1 MGTPAETWLMGTPA
15 ETWLMGTPTET
26 WLMGAP
32 TETWLMGTPT
42 ETWLMGTTT
51 ESLIAHS
58 KRLLALYECIY
69 VCHDSCI
76 CVAWLVYTCATTQT
90 YVYVYHDSFICVPW
104 LMFMCTMIRLYV
116 CQRAAKDI
124 SLKLETQDCT
134 TNPEIP
140 PRKAEFPIFYK
151 LRIGGWGGLWVA
163 NIDYQHC
170 MIVFYITSFFI
181 QFCWWYVILIERHES
196 KAQNAPNLETN
207 VRL

>member
-15 ETWLMGTPTET
+15 ETWLMG
-26 WLMGAP
+26 AP
-32 TETWLMGTPT
+32 TETWL

-90 YVYVYHDSFICVPW
+90 YVYVYQDSFICVTW